1 MTHAIDHIDIDD
13 LPEDCRQLADIIG
26 LDALIALSERFGGD
40 RVYIPMPD
48 RLGIPARNRE
58 IREAFTGVNIR
69 ALAVK
74 YNLTERWIRVI
85 VSGNDGEE
93 STGCD
98 KKSYKQLSLF

>member
-1 MTHAIDHIDIDD
+1 MPHVIDHIDIDD

-26 LDALIALSERFGGD
+26 LDALMALSERFGGD

-58 IREAFTGVNIR
+58 IREAFNGGNFR
-69 ALAVK
+69 ALAAK

-85 VSGNDGEE
+85 VSGDDDDAP
-93 STGCD
+93 TGAG
-98 KKSYKQLSLF
+98 KTRHEQLKLF